1 MLLTH
6 LGHTPT
12 IDPEAWVAP
21 TATVCGNV
29 HIGPGCRVMHGA
41 QIIAEGSRIDLGECV
56 IVLENAVL
64 RSTADHALRIGT
76 HCLVGPGAHV
86 VGCTVEDDVFIATG
100 ASVFHGALIGRGCEI
115 RINAVV
121 HLRSILPPG
130 ETVPIGWVAVGDP
143 LRILPPDQH
152 EAIWAAQAPLDFP
165 QFVYGFDRAE
175 ASMAKIT
182 RKLSASLGAHSD
194 DAPVSPPGAASP

>member
-1 MLLTH
+1 MLFTH
-6 LGHTPT
+6 LGHAPT
-12 IDPEAWVAP
+12 IDPDAWVAP

-64 RSTADHALRIGT
+64 RSTADHALTIGK

-86 VGCTVEDDVFIATG
+86 VGCTVADDVFIATG
-100 ASVFHGALIGRGCEI
+100 ASVFHGARLGQGCEV

-121 HLRSILPPG
+121 HLRTSLPPG

-152 EAIWAAQAPLDFP
+152 DAIWAAQAPLDFP
-165 QFVYGFDRAE
+165 KFVYGFERAE
-175 ASMAKIT
+175 VSMAKIT
-182 RKLSASLGAHSD
+182 RKLSASLGSHRD
-194 DAPVSPPGAASP
+194 DAPVSPPE

>member
-6 LGHTPT
+6 LGHTPV
-12 IDPEAWVAP
+12 IDPDAWVAP
-21 TATVCGNV
+21 TATVCGKV
-29 HIGPGCRVMHGA
+29 RIGAGCRVMHGA
-41 QIIAEGSRIDLGECV
+41 QIIAEGSGIELGECV

-64 RSTADHALRIGT
+64 RSTADHALSIGK

-86 VGCTVEDDVFIATG
+86 VGCTVADDVFIATG
-100 ASVFHGALIGRGCEI
+100 ASVFHGAQLGQGCEV

-121 HLRSILPPG
+121 HLRTRVPAG

-152 EAIWAAQAPLDFP
+152 EAIWAAQAPLNFP
-165 QFVYGFDRAE
+165 KFVYGFERAE
-175 ASMAKIT
+175 ASMEKIT
-182 RKLSASLGAHSD
+182 RKLSASLGTHRD
-194 DAPVSPPGAASP
+194 DAPAMPPEAG

>member
-21 TATVCGNV
+21 TATICGNV
-29 HIGPGCRVMHGA
+29 RIGPGCRVMHGA
-41 QIIAEGSRIDLGECV
+41 QIIAEGSRIELGECV

-64 RSTADHALRIGT
+64 RSTDDHALSIGR

-86 VGCTVEDDVFIATG
+86 VGCTVADDVFIATG
-100 ASVFHGALIGRGCEI
+100 ASVFHGAQLGAGCEV

-121 HLRSILPPG
+121 HLRTTLPPG
-130 ETVPIGWVAVGDP
+130 ETVPIGWVAVGNP

-165 QFVYGFDRAE
+165 RFVYGFERTE
-175 ASMAKIT
+175 ASMEKIT
-182 RKLSASLGAHSD
+182 RKLSASLGAHRGD
-194 DAPVSPPGAASP
+194 TPIRSPE